1 MEMYTNTEIQMEC
14 CTQIQIAVQIE
25 MYTNAQ
31 VQLEMLHTNADR
43 STNGNVNTSTDRS
56 TARNGHQWALMIL
69 GKATDKYKYKMNTI
83 ADT

>member
-1 MEMYTNTEIQMEC
+1 MEMYTNTEVQMEC

-31 VQLEMLHTNADR
+31 VQLEMLYTN
-43 STNGNVNTSTDRS
+43 TDRS

-69 GKATDKYKYKMNTI
+69 GKATDEYKYKMNTI